1 MPRDPRY
8 DILFEPVKIGP
19 VTARNRFYQVPH
31 CNGMGHAMPSAVAG
45 MRGVKAEGGWAVVCT
60 EECDIHHSSDVR
72 PSPQARLWDD
82 RDSPALALMTD
93 AVHNHG
99 SLAGIELTHN
109 GHESV
114 NRMSREV
121 PMAPSDIVVDNYD
134 PVHARAM
141 DKSDIKA
148 LRKWHRDAALRAKKA
163 GFDVVYVYAAHGLS
177 LPTHFLSRRFNRRT
191 DEYGGSIEN
200 RARLLRELIEDTKDA
215 VGDSC
220 AVAVRFAVDELLGPN
235 GVTVEEEGKAVLEM
249 LGELP
254 DLWDVNLAGWS
265 NDSTT
270 SRFSPEGSQSDT
282 IAFVKQMT
290 SKPVVAV
297 GRFTSPDLMVSLV
310 EKGVVDFIGAAR
322 PSIADPFLPKKIEE
336 GRMEDIRECI
346 GCNICVTGDYT
357 HTPIR
362 CTQNPTM
369 GEEWRRDWHPERIQ
383 AKGSDDSVLIV
394 GAGPAGLEAAR
405 ALGQRGCTVA
415 LAEARK
421 QPGGRVTLESQLPGL
436 AAWARVRDHRL
447 QQINNM
453 PNVTIYLDS
462 RLDAGQIREFG
473 FQHVILATGA
483 RWRGDGVGRRHR
495 QPVPGHDSINILTP
509 DDIMAG
515 ETAQG
520 RVLLFDDDHFYMGGV
535 LAEKL
540 RLDGHEV
547 TFVTPAADISSWT
560 RFTLEQARIQ
570 TRLLELGVEVIP
582 LHGINE
588 LRPGAATLSCIYT
601 GRTIDVAFDTVV
613 LVTSSVPK
621 NKIYTELT
629 SDNSGL
635 TLAKIGSVSAIG
647 DCLAPSTIAAAVYA
661 GHKAARGLDE
671 GPVDGVPFKRELAAI
686 TG

>member
-60 EECDIHHSSDVR
+60 EECDIHH
-72 PSPQARLWDD
+72 
-82 RDSPALALMTD
+82 LMTD
-93 AVHNHG
+93 AVHKHG

>member
-60 EECDIHHSSDVR
+60 EECDIHHSSDFS

-82 RDSPALALMTD
+82 RDIPALALMTD
-93 AVHNHG
+93 AVHQHG

-109 GHESV
+109 GHEAV

-121 PMAPSDIVVDNYD
+121 PMAPSDMVVDNND
-134 PVHARAM
+134 PIHARAM

-200 RARLLRELIEDTKDA
+200 RARLLRELLEDTKDA

-310 EKGVVDFIGAAR
+310 KKGIVDFIGAAR

-405 ALGQRGCTVA
+405 ALGQRGYTVA

-462 RLDAGQIREFG
+462 RLDADQIREFG

-495 QPVPGHDSINILTP
+495 EPVPGHDSVNILTP
-509 DDIMAG
+509 DDLMAG
-515 ETAQG
+515 KTAQG

>member
-1 MPRDPRY
+1 
-8 DILFEPVKIGP
+8 
-19 VTARNRFYQVPH
+19 
-31 CNGMGHAMPSAVAG
+31 
-45 MRGVKAEGGWAVVCT
+45 
-60 EECDIHHSSDVR
+60 
-72 PSPQARLWDD
+72 
-82 RDSPALALMTD
+82 
-93 AVHNHG
+93 
-99 SLAGIELTHN
+99 
-109 GHESV
+109 
-114 NRMSREV
+114 
-121 PMAPSDIVVDNYD
+121 
-134 PVHARAM
+134 
-141 DKSDIKA
+141 
-148 LRKWHRDAALRAKKA
+148 
-163 GFDVVYVYAAHGLS
+163 
-177 LPTHFLSRRFNRRT
+177 
-191 DEYGGSIEN
+191 
-200 RARLLRELIEDTKDA
+200 
-215 VGDSC
+215 
-220 AVAVRFAVDELLGPN
+220 VRFAVDELLGPN